1 MDIEKVKDGLKS
13 IITMENWSCGTIDK
27 NKEQAIGVYDN
38 TRRIEKISQFDN
50 LQDALIQYNTID
62 QKNSNISDF
71 RANVVC
77 DLWC

>member
-1 MDIEKVKDGLKS
+1 MTDLKS
-13 IITMENWSCGTIDK
+13 IQLDSYYIPESYQTASFPAEPIH
-27 NKEQAIGVYDN
+27 VY
-38 TRRIEKISQFDN
+38 IIISLKSQFDN